1 VVTAPVA
8 IGLLG
13 ALTFIAIAVACVAT
27 LRARAAR
34 AALRASDAKPR
45 EGVERDEKM
54 DARRP
59 LAGEAAHDLNDL
71 LTTITGHTELLIASL
86 DPTGTSIQ
94 AALEIRRAAW
104 SAARLTSPL
113 RTLSGGHPTL
123 TNVVTGGAVEPAA
136 GPDPAVA
143 ETRFSGTMLVV
154 EDEPHVRELIRL
166 VLVQAGHKVLAV
178 AGPHA
183 ALAAL
188 NSQPS
193 ISLILVDVVM
203 PEMDGYDL
211 VVEARKISPAIRV
224 VLMSG
229 FAYDTTRH
237 RSGDG
242 FLAKPFTVESLSAIV
257 EAALAVREPL
267 PLQTSQPTP
276 SR

>member
-45 EGVERDEKM
+45 EGVERGEKM
-54 DARRP
+54 DAGSPR
-59 LAGEAAHDLNDL
+59 AGDLNDL

-242 FLAKPFTVESLSAIV
+242 FLAKPFTVESLNAIV